1 MKRQIH
7 GLSSPLSSDI
17 PDGVYLVRVQRAQ
30 YRWHK
35 HKPSYELSF
44 YILQPDALAGG
55 AIVARLFSLPKMLW
69 RLAWF
74 LRDFHYNQEL
84 LERDE
89 LDTRALV
96 GLQGVVQISHE
107 IINGRST
114 VKLEAF
120 APATDWEHMTSLPAN
135 PEVA

>member
-1 MKRQIH
+1 MVARI
-7 GLSSPLSSDI
+7 LSS
-17 PDGVYLVRVQRAQ
+17 
-30 YRWHK
+30 
-35 HKPSYELSF
+35 
-44 YILQPDALAGG
+44 
-55 AIVARLFSLPKMLW
+55 PKMLW

-74 LRDFHYNQEL
+74 LRDFHYSQEL

-89 LDTRALV
+89 NDTRALV

-107 IINGRST
+107 IINGRSM

-120 APATDWEHMTSLPAN
+120 APATDWEHMAFVPAN